1 MQVIT
6 IGRRLVPA
14 AQIAF
19 IEAFDPAAN
28 PEFQPDKVFKGR
40 VVLLNRDAVLTEM
53 TPQEF
58 AGAHDLRLFAEDNV
72 AINSS
77 IAFRV
82 EIFTPTERFK
92 PSKPYRTRL
101 KWYDRDGNEQSRLLV
116 TEPEAVI
123 TELSVGKDDI
133 APDSKRSP
141 KRPRRAAKRLRK
153 LESTWS

>member
-72 AINSS
+72 AVNASL
-77 IAFRV
+77 AFRSLHQ
-82 EIFTPTERFK
+82 PNASNRAG
-92 PSKPYRTRL
+92 RT
-101 KWYDRDGNEQSRLLV
+101 GPASNGTITTVTSR
-116 TEPEAVI
+116 A
-123 TELSVGKDDI
+123 GC
-133 APDSKRSP
+133 
-141 KRPRRAAKRLRK
+141 
-153 LESTWS
+153 W